1 MILLLSHG
9 KGWDKMQ
16 TLGEIIE
23 LIKSGGEPTHDE
35 LYYSVLALE
44 ALSTFDS
51 MGMRE
56 MVEKPD
62 VRVRTP
68 EYLLDAS
75 WHRWKTALGKSPQ
88 EWVGWNNDPHN
99 PEYQKGREFS
109 KRLVDKVIKS
119 MESKKSTGASYEE

>member
-1 MILLLSHG
+1 
-9 KGWDKMQ
+9 MQ

>member
-1 MILLLSHG
+1 
-9 KGWDKMQ
+9 MQ

-109 KRLVDKVIKS
+109 KRLVDRVIKS
-119 MESKKSTGASYEE
+119 METKNQKETQNDRYADNKD